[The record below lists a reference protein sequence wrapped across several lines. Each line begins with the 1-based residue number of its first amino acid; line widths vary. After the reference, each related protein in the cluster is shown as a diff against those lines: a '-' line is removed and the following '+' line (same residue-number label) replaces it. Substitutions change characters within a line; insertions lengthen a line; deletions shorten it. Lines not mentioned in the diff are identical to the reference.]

1 MGAATHRAQ
10 SETLDRDG
18 NRRFEPRRRSLLA
31 HLGRLEGNCFLIAV
45 LGVCAA
51 GEASLARG
59 AITPDSWYALL
70 SGHVVA
76 TSGLPGRDH
85 LAVMT
90 AGRAWVDQQWLGQ
103 LALYALW

>member
-10 SETLDRDG
+10 SETLGRRGDRKLDL
-18 NRRFEPRRRSLLA
+18 RARLALDRFTRVEES
-31 HLGRLEGNCFLIAV
+31 CFVIAA

-51 GEASLARG
+51 GQASLVRG

-76 TSGLPGRDH
+76 SSGLPGRDH

-90 AGRAWVDQQWLGQ
+90 AGRHWVVQQWLGQ
-103 LALYALW
+103 LAL